1 MVLALGRCGHPAA
14 TEPPGVS
21 PGMFPGESVGW
32 SGMPAAPAQ
41 LRTPRQVHNLSPGLT
56 HVSRQALQHPSAH
69 RRHIM
74 GPRSLSSHT
83 PDAVRMQ
90 GRWSLLSVY
99 YMLDPG
105 AWVGTAAAGPPGQ
118 GRSMPLQ
125 NQAAGRTGLATSWGW
140 TLQPPWPPACKVSA
154 VGPHLDAPAV
164 AFK

>member
-1 MVLALGRCGHPAA
+1 
-14 TEPPGVS
+14 
-21 PGMFPGESVGW
+21 
-32 SGMPAAPAQ
+32 
-41 LRTPRQVHNLSPGLT
+41 
-56 HVSRQALQHPSAH
+56 
-69 RRHIM
+69 M

-83 PDAVRMQ
+83 PGAVRMQ

-140 TLQPPWPPACKVSA
+140 TLQPPWPPSCKVSA